1 MASQPNNSN
10 ALGLK
15 FPIGDIAHAE
25 QRVSYVTPQHALRRI
40 LNFTGHSIDDVVNS
54 RVAHRKVLVYYRIH
68 KMIHRRTEI
77 TESRAAMESVGVT
90 KDPALLSDFPASIA
104 DEDESLCG

>member
-15 FPIGDIAHAE
+15 FPGGNIAHSE
-25 QRVSYVTPQHALRRI
+25 QRVSYVAPQHALGRI

-68 KMIHRRTEI
+68 KLIHRRSEI
-77 TESRAAMESVGVT
+77 TELERQWN
-90 KDPALLSDFPASIA
+90 
-104 DEDESLCG
+104 SLG